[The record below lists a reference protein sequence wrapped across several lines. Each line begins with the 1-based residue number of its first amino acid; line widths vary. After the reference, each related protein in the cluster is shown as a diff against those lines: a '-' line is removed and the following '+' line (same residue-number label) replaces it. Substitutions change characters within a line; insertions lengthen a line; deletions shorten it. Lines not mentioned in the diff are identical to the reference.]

1 MLRSTSSPQFY
12 SQSIIALGYSGESK
26 TRNEYSENSESGQ
39 SSSDESD
46 IDLSMLTERERN
58 YINQQ
63 QEEISKQEKQIKH
76 LKSILRFLK
85 QDTEAL
91 DSSDNMISNL
101 INQELAKLTPAEIA
115 YIENTL
121 QKDSSV
127 FDLYKK
133 IRGR

>member
-1 MLRSTSSPQFY
+1 LLRSTSSPQFY